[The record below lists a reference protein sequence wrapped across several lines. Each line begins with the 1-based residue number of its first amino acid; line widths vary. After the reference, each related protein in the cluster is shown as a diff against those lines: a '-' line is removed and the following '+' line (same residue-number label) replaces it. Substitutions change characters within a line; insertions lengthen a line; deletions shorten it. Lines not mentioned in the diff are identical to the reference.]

1 MKHII
6 NIQIEAKDSIEA
18 NLKAKYIEKMMPYL
32 SVESLKTLASKA
44 GPGTNKKISTYK
56 SFL

>member
-1 MKHII
+1 MTHPM
-6 NIQIEAKDSIEA
+6 NVQISATSTSEA
-18 NLKAKYIEKMMPYL
+18 NLKAKYLEQLSAHL

-44 GPGTNKKISTYK
+44 GPGTNAKIKKYK

>member
-1 MKHII
+1 MTHEM
-6 NIQIEAKDSIEA
+6 NIRIYARNSSEA
-18 NLKAKYIEKMMPYL
+18 NLKAKYVEQMMPYL

-44 GPGTNKKISTYK
+44 GPGTDVKIKKYK

>member
-1 MKHII
+1 MTHQM
-6 NIQIEAKDSIEA
+6 NIRIYARDSTEAH
-18 NLKAKYIEKMMPYL
+18 LKAKYVEQLMPYL

-44 GPGTNKKISTYK
+44 GPGTDTRIKKYK

>member
-1 MKHII
+1 M
-6 NIQIEAKDSIEA
+6 NVQISATSTSEA
-18 NLKAKYIEKMMPYL
+18 NLKAKYLEQLSAHL

-44 GPGTNKKISTYK
+44 GPGTNAKIKKYK